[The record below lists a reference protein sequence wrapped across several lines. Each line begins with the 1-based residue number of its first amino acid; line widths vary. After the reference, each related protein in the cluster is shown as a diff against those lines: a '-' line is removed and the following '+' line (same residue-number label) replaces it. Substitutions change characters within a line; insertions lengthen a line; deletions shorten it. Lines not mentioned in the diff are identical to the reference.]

1 MMIRSDET
9 EIRGRWKQSGL
20 KVVEDA
26 NSQRIEALVSSYLR
40 ALGQGES
47 GWSTLFVDPND
58 GRYWELTYPDSDSHG
73 GGPPMLRN
81 LSGDA
86 ARQKYGDAVDA

>member
-1 MMIRSDET
+1 MMISSDET

-26 NSQRIEALVSSYLR
+26 NSQRIQALIGSYLR
-40 ALGQGES
+40 ALGQDKS

-58 GRYWELTYPDSDSHG
+58 GRYWELTYPEPDSHG

-81 LSGDA
+81 LSGDV
-86 ARQKYGDAVDA
+86 ARQKYGDVVDA